1 MTDINDM
8 LKQLDSYRREHGIDI
23 CVIDD
28 SGFVGTAAAITHAG
42 EIYMDSAESMVN
54 NVLKERGPYMIRRL
68 DILDHGNEHS
78 FSLGSDWIDN
88 ESLPKYEPLLSKLRP
103 AFGPSG
109 FVHLQH
115 CHIGMNKQ
123 LLIDLAKIWD
133 VAVYAG
139 TGYHNPV
146 YRVNYGH
153 YVRADPNGSYHPC
166 GRPNEDTYQTYW
178 GMHEGDYDN
187 LSSPEETSIRSSS
200 VAHETAPPKP
210 KLIRAKRR

>member
-88 ESLPKYEPLLSKLRP
+88 DYYQNTNPC
-103 AFGPSG
+103 FPSCDRR
-109 FVHLQH
+109 L
-115 CHIGMNKQ
+115 
-123 LLIDLAKIWD
+123 
-133 VAVYAG
+133 
-139 TGYHNPV
+139 
-146 YRVNYGH
+146 
-153 YVRADPNGSYHPC
+153 VR
-166 GRPNEDTYQTYW
+166 EW
-178 GMHEGDYDN
+178 I
-187 LSSPEETSIRSSS
+187 SSICNIAISG
-200 VAHETAPPKP
+200 
-210 KLIRAKRR
+210 